1 MKDILFLL
9 ERVIINHSNW
19 WVLYA
24 IYYFFVLYK
33 WSLVAIGT
41 NTFGTK
47 YIIHITVIINNSK
60 RKKKKERSHQNDNL
74 MCFLILTLQDG
85 LTKCSLHTNK
95 FYLILRHNGKP
106 CNCSQSFLSR
116 PALSSKY
123 FDLHHEKLKD
133 SQFA

>member
-1 MKDILFLL
+1 M
-9 ERVIINHSNW
+9 IIW
-19 WVLYA
+19 CV
-24 IYYFFVLYK
+24 
-33 WSLVAIGT
+33 
-41 NTFGTK
+41 
-47 YIIHITVIINNSK
+47 
-60 RKKKKERSHQNDNL
+60 
-74 MCFLILTLQDG
+74 FLILTLQDG

-95 FYLILRHNGKP
+95 FYLILRHNEKP